1 MRIRKD
7 SRLAAHAGGGLRE
20 AEGERQNRQ
29 LSQEPSMLAIS
40 PVTDATINVW
50 QGYHTEMALKRT
62 TVYLD
67 ENDLRDLKIAA
78 ARRGVSEAEII
89 REGVRHALLRNRVWD
104 EPVNFPRVSSG
115 DPTFA
120 SRADEILGSMSTE
133 PGAE

>member
-1 MRIRKD
+1 MR
-7 SRLAAHAGGGLRE
+7 
-20 AEGERQNRQ
+20 
-29 LSQEPSMLAIS
+29 AIA
-40 PVTDATINVW
+40 PPIDLPLDVW
-50 QGYHTEMALKRT
+50 QSYHTGMGLKRT

-104 EPVNFPRVSSG
+104 EPVRFPTVSSG

-120 SRADEILGSMSTE
+120 SRSDEILRSMRSE
-133 PGAE
+133 PGSE

>member
-1 MRIRKD
+1 
-7 SRLAAHAGGGLRE
+7 
-20 AEGERQNRQ
+20 
-29 LSQEPSMLAIS
+29 MLAIA
-40 PVTDATINVW
+40 PVTDATINIW
-50 QGYHTEMALKRT
+50 QGYHTEMGLKRT

-104 EPVNFPRVSSG
+104 EPVNFPRVASG

-120 SRADEILGSMSTE
+120 ARADEILKSMSVE
-133 PGAE
+133 PDSE

>member
-1 MRIRKD
+1 
-7 SRLAAHAGGGLRE
+7 
-20 AEGERQNRQ
+20 
-29 LSQEPSMLAIS
+29 MLAIAPS
-40 PVTDATINVW
+40 TDPSIDVW
-50 QGYHTEMALKRT
+50 QEYHIEMALKRT

-89 REGVRHALLRNRVWD
+89 REGVRHAILRNRVWD

-120 SRADEILGSMSTE
+120 SRTDEILRSMTLEPDTE
-133 PGAE
+133 

>member
-1 MRIRKD
+1 
-7 SRLAAHAGGGLRE
+7 
-20 AEGERQNRQ
+20 
-29 LSQEPSMLAIS
+29 MLAIA
-40 PVTDATINVW
+40 PVTEPVIDVW
-50 QGYHTEMALKRT
+50 QRHHTDMALKRT

-104 EPVNFPRVSSG
+104 EPVNLPLVSSG

-120 SRADEILGSMSTE
+120 ARTDEILDSMNLE
-133 PGAE
+133 PDAE

>member
-1 MRIRKD
+1 M
-7 SRLAAHAGGGLRE
+7 
-20 AEGERQNRQ
+20 
-29 LSQEPSMLAIS
+29 PAIA
-40 PVTDATINVW
+40 PLIDPGIDVW
-50 QGYHTEMALKRT
+50 RRYHIDMALKRT

-67 ENDLRDLKIAA
+67 ENDLRDLKVAA

-120 SRADEILGSMSTE
+120 ARTDEILRSITVE
-133 PGAE
+133 PAPE

>member
-1 MRIRKD
+1 
-7 SRLAAHAGGGLRE
+7 
-20 AEGERQNRQ
+20 
-29 LSQEPSMLAIS
+29 MLAIAPTTD
-40 PVTDATINVW
+40 PVFDVW
-50 QGYHTEMALKRT
+50 QRYHIDMGLKRT

-104 EPVNFPRVSSG
+104 EPVNLPVVSSG

-120 SRADEILGSMSTE
+120 ARTDEILGAMNMEPDTE
-133 PGAE
+133 

>member
-1 MRIRKD
+1 M
-7 SRLAAHAGGGLRE
+7 LTVAPTT
-20 AEGERQNRQ
+20 
-29 LSQEPSMLAIS
+29 EPII
-40 PVTDATINVW
+40 DVW
-50 QGYHTEMALKRT
+50 QRYHIEMALKRT

-104 EPVNFPRVSSG
+104 EPVNLPRVSSG

-120 SRADEILGSMSTE
+120 ARTDEILDAMNLE
-133 PGAE
+133 PGTE